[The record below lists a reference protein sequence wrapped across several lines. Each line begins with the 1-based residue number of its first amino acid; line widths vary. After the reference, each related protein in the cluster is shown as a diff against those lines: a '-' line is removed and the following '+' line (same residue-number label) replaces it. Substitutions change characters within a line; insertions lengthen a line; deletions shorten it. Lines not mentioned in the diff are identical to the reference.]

1 MLHAPISLIS
11 HFRLPISVRY
21 NLHVEPKT
29 NRLVLLAVAHDQVE
43 ATIWKDILEAEGIG
57 VFVKSKDALA
67 TFGVSPLPGTLEV
80 YVQARDEKRARW
92 LLGEKAEPA

>member
-1 MLHAPISLIS
+1 MTT
-11 HFRLPISVRY
+11 RDD
-21 NLHVEPKT
+21 
-29 NRLVLLAVAHDQVE
+29 RLVLLAVAHDEVE
-43 ATIWKDILEAEGIG
+43 ATIWKDVLEAEGIG

-92 LLGEKAEPA
+92 LLGENAPPA

>member
-1 MLHAPISLIS
+1 MATRDDRLI
-11 HFRLPISVRY
+11 
-21 NLHVEPKT
+21 
-29 NRLVLLAVAHDQVE
+29 LLAVAHDQVE
-43 ATIWKDILEAEGIG
+43 ASIWKDVLEAEGIG

-92 LLGEKAEPA
+92 VLGESIEPGAPPNMRSAPLEERQATGD

>member
-1 MLHAPISLIS
+1 MES
-11 HFRLPISVRY
+11 
-21 NLHVEPKT
+21 KT
-29 NRLVLLAVAHDQVE
+29 DRLVLLAVAHDQVE
-43 ATIWKDILEAEGIG
+43 ASIWKDILETEGIG

-92 LLGEKAEPA
+92 VLGENAAPA